1 MNTVKMKISELIHPE
16 KNVRR
21 HSEKQIQELLKS
33 VRMFGQIRPVVVD
46 ENNVILAGN
55 GLVEAMRLGGYEEAD
70 VLVVNGLTDAQKK
83 KLMIADNRI
92 YALGND
98 HWDNILEFLQEI
110 GEFDVPGFDEDF
122 LRAMLAEDEDIEEEL
137 ESYGVLEQEEVEEFR
152 RAGERLQHQIDTAR
166 QEEAAAPTPVQA
178 SASSPTSDQHDV
190 PASSNTEVDAAPR
203 RTPCPHCGG
212 KGWL

>member
-1 MNTVKMKISELIHPE
+1 MNTIKMKISELIHPE

-21 HSEKQIQELLKS
+21 HPEKQLQEMLKS
-33 VRMFGQIRPVVVD
+33 IRMFGQIRPVVVD

-55 GLVEAMRLGGYEEAD
+55 GMVEALRLGGYEEAD

-92 YALGND
+92 YALGAD
-98 HWDNILEFLQEI
+98 HHDNIFEILREI
-110 GEFDVPGFDEDF
+110 GDFEVPGFDEDI
-122 LRAMLAEDEDIEEEL
+122 LRGLLAEDENIEDEL
-137 ESYGVLEQEEVEEFR
+137 ESYGVLDREEVEEFR
-152 RAGERLQHQIDTAR
+152 RAGERLQDRIDTAR
-166 QEEAAAPTPVQA
+166 QEVAADSAPAQA
-178 SASSPTSDQHDV
+178 TDSSQ
-190 PASSNTEVDAAPR
+190 TEGDAAPG